1 MLLLQYNKLN
11 SNEKN
16 HKLKIM
22 QLTAKLIQLLP
33 IQTGTGKN
41 GEWKK
46 QDIIVETDGQ
56 YPKKV
61 CVSIWGDK
69 INEKQLVV
77 GNSLTIDFDIESR
90 EFSGRW
96 YTDLKAWKVDVA
108 GQEVS
113 QSNNLKDIEPLDLN
127 ESPDDGLP
135 F

>member
-1 MLLLQYNKLN
+1 
-11 SNEKN
+11 
-16 HKLKIM
+16 M
-22 QLTAKLIQLLP
+22 QLTAILIQLLP

-69 INEKQLVV
+69 INEQQLVV
-77 GNSLTIDFDIESR
+77 GNSLVIDFDIESR

-96 YTDLKAWKVDVA
+96 YTDLKAWKIELA
-108 GQEVS
+108 SSATQTQNSLG
-113 QSNNLKDIEPLDLN
+113 NIEPLDLSDN
-127 ESPDDGLP
+127 PDDILP

>member
-1 MLLLQYNKLN
+1 
-11 SNEKN
+11 
-16 HKLKIM
+16 M

-69 INEKQLVV
+69 INEQQLVV
-77 GNSLTIDFDIESR
+77 GNSLTIDFEIESR

-96 YTDLKAWKVDVA
+96 YTDLKHGKLILQAK
-108 GQEVS
+108 ELF
-113 QSNNLKDIEPLDLN
+113 NLTI
-127 ESPDDGLP
+127 
-135 F
+135 

>member
-1 MLLLQYNKLN
+1 
-11 SNEKN
+11 
-16 HKLKIM
+16 M

-69 INEKQLVV
+69 INEQQLVV
-77 GNSLTIDFDIESR
+77 GNSLVIDFDIESR

-96 YTDLKAWKVDVA
+96 YTDLKAWKVELA
-108 GQEVS
+108 SSGTQT
-113 QSNNLKDIEPLDLN
+113 QNNLGNIEPLDLSDN
-127 ESPDDGLP
+127 PDDILP

>member
-1 MLLLQYNKLN
+1 
-11 SNEKN
+11 
-16 HKLKIM
+16 M
-22 QLTAKLIQLLP
+22 QLTAKLIQLLS

-61 CVSIWGDK
+61 CISIWGDK
-69 INEKQLVV
+69 INEQQLVV

-90 EFSGRW
+90 EFSGKW
-96 YTDLKAWKVDVA
+96 YTDLKAWKIETA
-108 GQEVS
+108 SQGGI
-113 QSNNLKDIEPLDLN
+113 QSNNLKNIEPLDLN
-127 ESPDDGLP
+127 EDIDGGLP